1 MKYIFISVFTLAA
14 FLILSLPVKS
24 LAIATPSF
32 NAVATIATSNCT
44 NSQGC
49 AQQGAETLDA
59 GSTLSISKIIGT
71 VISILAWIIG
81 IVSVFMV
88 IFGGFRF
95 VTSGGD
101 SNAVS
106 SARSTIFY
114 ALIGLVVAVLAQVL
128 IHYVLYKFFPKL

>member
-1 MKYIFISVFTLAA
+1 MKYILITIFIFAS
-14 FLILSLPVKS
+14 FLILNLPAKS
-24 LAIATPSF
+24 LARATPSF
-32 NAVATIATSNCT
+32 NAFAAIATSNCT
-44 NSQGC
+44 NSKGC
-49 AQQGAETLDA
+49 AQQGTETLDA
-59 GSTLSISKIIGT
+59 GSTLSIGKIIGT

-128 IHYVLYKFFPKL
+128 VHFVLNRFFPKF